1 MEIKEGIRRNF
12 ARRAASYDRHAGV
25 QRLMAQGL
33 LALAEPH
40 IQRAGRILEIGCG
53 TGYLTQLLKRLNPG
67 ATLVALD
74 LDQALVAEARRR
86 LGRSNGVSWLVADG
100 EALEAG
106 GFEVIIANATFQ
118 WLTSPGATL
127 AAYCRSLNPG
137 GVLVFSTLGPGTFAE
152 LSTALQEAAG
162 GLNLSGAPVIPAQ
175 RFLDREDWSA
185 LLSRAG
191 FPEVRLAQEEVTT
204 SFPSV
209 RHFLKA
215 LQATGATNPQPRP
228 FSPRLLKAMIAAY
241 QRNFARNGG
250 VPATY
255 EIIWALA
262 RK

>member
-33 LALAEPH
+33 LALAEAH
-40 IQRAGRILEIGCG
+40 IPRAGRILEIGCG
-53 TGYLTQLLKRLNPG
+53 TGYLTHLLKRLNPG

-74 LDQALVAEARRR
+74 LDRALVAEARRR

-118 WLTSPGATL
+118 WLVSPGATL
-127 AAYCRSLNPG
+127 AAYYRSLTPG

-152 LSTALQEAAG
+152 LSLALQEAAG
-162 GLNLSGAPVIPAQ
+162 GLNLSRAPVIPAQ
-175 RFLDREDWSA
+175 SFLDRDDWSA

-191 FPEVRLAQEEVTT
+191 FPEIRLTREEVTT
-204 SFPSV
+204 TFPSV
-209 RHFLKA
+209 PHFLKA

-228 FSPRLLKAMIAAY
+228 FSPRLLRAMIAAY
-241 QRNFARNGG
+241 QRHFARNGN